1 MQIVPAMEKEGGKRK
16 RRRKERGGYENIK
29 KLGEG
34 THEEGTGK
42 DGEMKNGKGS
52 GRKRGMTEHGD
63 ERVREED

>member
-1 MQIVPAMEKEGGKRK
+1 MQIVPAREKEGGERK
-16 RRRKERGGYENIK
+16 RRRKERGGYESRI

-34 THEEGTGK
+34 RHEEDKGK